1 MANWVSQSYMGRRG
15 LAEGANFLLTQA
27 GRVRLGIVVDAKIHA
42 RRLDPQTLSAALS
55 VTLAN
60 RAELNAAGPPEVR
73 RLPTGACLD
82 VAAVSALTPL
92 SALDAGREGCHRT

>member
-1 MANWVSQSYMGRRG
+1 MGRRG

-60 RAELNAAGPPEVR
+60 RAELNAAGRLRFADCLRVR
-73 RLPTGACLD
+73 
-82 VAAVSALTPL
+82 ALMSPL
-92 SALDAGREGCHRT
+92 YRH